1 MVDRIKVIYV
11 PVGGKPFEM
20 TIDCTLEAFRGL
32 VDGYFDYVMV
42 DEKNAMVYNVDDQYG
57 DVNFRYK
64 GIAVCG
70 AVFFASIP
78 HGRSVTWQSTTL
90 SLSDVGRLIERG
102 ETT

>member
-1 MVDRIKVIYV
+1 MDRMKVIYV

-20 TIDCTLEAFRGL
+20 VIDCTLEAFQGL

-42 DEKNAMVYNVDDQYG
+42 DEKNAMVYNADAEG
-57 DVNFRYK
+57 RVNFMLK

-90 SLSDVGRLIERG
+90 SLTDVGRLIERG
-102 ETT
+102 ETA